1 MEEEQSYEAIL
12 DRMLERVP
20 ADIDKR
26 ENSVIWNALAP
37 AAAELAMSYIWMN
50 QIPTLAFADTAEGEY
65 LERRTAEFGIN
76 RKRATAAV
84 RRGLFFGE
92 EDVAFDIPIG
102 SRFFIDDLHYMATE
116 KLSTG
121 QYSLTC
127 EELGKH
133 GNDPKGALLSINTIP
148 GLERAEMTDIIAAG
162 EEEETDESLRLR
174 HYQMVNE
181 PAFGGNI
188 SDYRHKIN
196 DITGVGGTKV
206 FPTWKGGGTVKC
218 VFIGADFLK
227 PATELVESIQEIMDP
242 EVNRGQGIGVAPIG
256 HVVTIEAVEETL
268 IKIETS
274 LTLESGVSVRSV
286 QDQIKEICENYMND
300 LRRTWEKEKNLVVRT
315 SQIEARILNV
325 SGVLDVAD
333 TLLNGYS
340 ENVEIASVNIP
351 ILEEVILNEQAN

>member
-12 DRMLERVP
+12 ERMLERVP

-50 QIPTLAFADTAEGEY
+50 QIPTLAFADTSEGEY
-65 LERRTAEFGIN
+65 LERRTAEFGTN

-84 RRGLFFGE
+84 RRGLFYGE
-92 EDVAFDIPIG
+92 NETAFDIPIG

-116 KLSTG
+116 RLSAG

-127 EELGKH
+127 EELGTQ
-133 GNDPKGALLSINTIP
+133 GNNPNGALLSLNTIP
-148 GLERAEMTDIIAAG
+148 GLEQAIMTDIIAAG
-162 EEEETDESLRLR
+162 EEEESDESLRSR

-196 DITGVGGTKV
+196 AITGVGGTKV
-206 FPTWKGGGTVKC
+206 FPTWNGGGSVKC
-218 VFIGADFLK
+218 VFIGANFLK
-227 PATELVESIQEIMDP
+227 PDNALVSSIQDEIDP
-242 EVNRGQGIGVAPIG
+242 EVNQGQGLGVAPIG
-256 HVVTIEAVEETL
+256 HVVTIEGVEETP
-268 IKIETS
+268 IEIETS
-274 LTLESGVSVRSV
+274 LTLESGVSIRSV
-286 QDQIKEICENYMND
+286 EDNIKEICENYMHD
-300 LRRTWEKEKNLVVRT
+300 LRQMWENEPNLVVRT

-333 TLLNGYS
+333 TLLNGQGA
-340 ENVEIASVNIP
+340 NVEIGSVNIP
-351 ILEEVILNEQAN
+351 MLEGVVLNESTS